1 MYGGSIYPSDSDY
14 STDGSYIYYERP
26 DTPMPETPRQYDVQT
41 RGMWGIP
48 PSVNGNDDYLS
59 SVLNKD
65 SYLWVYRPLGLVLIF
80 LDDLRALDTTLRH
93 SM

>member
-1 MYGGSIYPSDSDY
+1 
-14 STDGSYIYYERP
+14 
-26 DTPMPETPRQYDVQT
+26 
-41 RGMWGIP
+41 MWGIP

-65 SYLWVYRPLGLVLIF
+65 SYLWVYRPLGLVLTF
-80 LDDLRALDTTLRH
+80 LDDLHASDTTLRH

>member
-1 MYGGSIYPSDSDY
+1 
-14 STDGSYIYYERP
+14 
-26 DTPMPETPRQYDVQT
+26 
-41 RGMWGIP
+41 MWGNP
-48 PSVNGNDDYLS
+48 PSVNGNDDYSS
-59 SVLNKD
+59 SVLKKD